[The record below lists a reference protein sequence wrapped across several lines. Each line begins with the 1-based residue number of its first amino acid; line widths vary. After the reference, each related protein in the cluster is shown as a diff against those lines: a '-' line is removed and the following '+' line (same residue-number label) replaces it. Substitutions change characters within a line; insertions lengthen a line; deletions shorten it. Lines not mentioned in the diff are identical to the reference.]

1 VAKRRQRSSSS
12 SRPTAEKRPPKPA
25 NVKRPSVKQT
35 QGRLR
40 VAAAGLGLAGTLAAL
55 ALVLFVWSF
64 FSAPGAGKTQHFEV
78 LPNESSGSLV
88 GRLTQAGL
96 TSSPR
101 LFSAYLHLLNPSLK
115 LLPGR
120 HVVRDD
126 LSARE
131 LLRRL
136 ARASGRGT
144 AHVIVPEGFNHV
156 QLAERLEQLG
166 VCDAEDFR
174 RAVRDAEHARALG
187 IPADSAEGYL
197 FPATY
202 ELLADSTPSAVVSV
216 LVAEAQKHLNQLQS
230 ELAPQFATRK
240 TEYGMSQHDVV
251 VLASIIEKEA
261 AKAEEKPLI
270 ASVFLNRLLDPT
282 FRPLRMLQ
290 SDPTAIYGCLVQN
303 PPPPSCSAPLSRP
316 TPAMLRDAANV
327 YNTYRHPGL
336 PPGPI
341 SSPGEAAIRAVLA
354 PAQTDYLYFVAQ
366 GGGRH
371 RFSRTFSEHRG
382 AIEQSP

>member
-1 VAKRRQRSSSS
+1 VANRKRRSSSQ
-12 SRPTAEKRPPKPA
+12 PVAAKRPA
-25 NVKRPSVKQT
+25 RVSVKQT

-40 VAAAGLGLAGTLAAL
+40 VAAVGLGVAGSLVAL
-55 ALVLFVWSF
+55 ALLLFGWSF
-64 FSAPGAGKTQHFEV
+64 MHGPGTGTVRRFEV
-78 LPNESSGSLV
+78 LPNEDTASLAA
-88 GRLTQAGL
+88 RLAQAQL
-96 TSSPR
+96 ISSPR
-101 LFSAYLHLLNPSLK
+101 LFSAYRRVLRSSLE
-115 LLPGR
+115 LVPGP
-120 HVVRDD
+120 HVVRGD

-136 ARASGRGT
+136 ARAPGRGS
-144 AHVIVPEGFNHV
+144 AHVLVPEGFNHV
-156 QLAERLEQLG
+156 QLAERLERLG

-174 RAVRDAEHARALG
+174 RAVRNAQHLRELG
-187 IPADSAEGYL
+187 LTAASAEGYL

-202 ELLADSTPSAVVSV
+202 ELLADSTPSAVVAV
-216 LVAEAQKHLNQLQS
+216 LVGEAQRHLARLQS
-230 ELAPQFATRK
+230 ELAPQFAARRA
-240 TEYGMSQHDVV
+240 EHGLSLADIV

-261 AKAEEKPLI
+261 ARSDEKPLI

-290 SDPTAIYGCLVQN
+290 SDPTAAYGCLVQE
-303 PPPPSCSAPLSRP
+303 PAPESCSTGRP
-316 TPAMLRDAANV
+316 TPAMLRDVTNL

-341 SSPGEAAIRAVLA
+341 SSPGEAAIRAVLT
-354 PAQTDYLYFVAQ
+354 PAKTDYLYFVAQ

>member
-1 VAKRRQRSSSS
+1 MAKAKRSGRSPSRAPAADQR
-12 SRPTAEKRPPKPA
+12 AA
-25 NVKRPSVKQT
+25 RPSVKKT

-40 VAAAGLGLAGTLAAL
+40 IAALGLGVAASLVAL
-55 ALVLFVWSF
+55 ALVLFGWSF
-64 FSAPGAGKTQHFEV
+64 VHGPGAGKVQPFEV
-78 LPNESSGSLV
+78 LPNEDEGSLA
-88 GRLTQAGL
+88 GRLAQAQL
-96 TSSPR
+96 VASPR
-101 LFSAYLHLLNPSLK
+101 LFSAYRRVLNSSELV
-115 LLPGR
+115 PGS

-131 LLRRL
+131 LVRRL
-136 ARASGRGT
+136 ARAPGRGT

-156 QLAERLEQLG
+156 QLAERLQQLG

-174 RAVRDAEHARALG
+174 RAVLDADHAHELG
-187 IPADSAEGYL
+187 LAASSAEGYL

-202 ELLADSTPSAVVSV
+202 ELLADSTPSAVVGV
-216 LVAEAQKHLNQLQS
+216 LVAEAQKHLARLQS
-230 ELAPQFATRK
+230 ELGPQFAARQTAH
-240 TEYGMSQHDVV
+240 GMSAHDVI

-261 AKAEEKPLI
+261 AKADEKPLI

-282 FRPLRMLQ
+282 FRPLHMLQ
-290 SDPTAIYGCLVQN
+290 SDPTASYGCLVQQ
-303 PPPPSCSAPLSRP
+303 PMPETCTPGRP
-316 TPAMLRDAANV
+316 TPAMLRDATNL

-341 SSPGEAAIRAVLA
+341 SSPGEAAIRAVLT
-354 PAQTDYLYFVAQ
+354 PAATDYLYFVGQ

>member
-1 VAKRRQRSSSS
+1 MRI
-12 SRPTAEKRPPKPA
+12 
-25 NVKRPSVKQT
+25 
-35 QGRLR
+35 
-40 VAAAGLGLAGTLAAL
+40 AAVGLGLAG
-55 ALVLFVWSF
+55 ALVAVALLLFVWSF
-64 FSAPGAGKTQHFEV
+64 FGPPGTGKTQHFEV
-78 LPNESSGSLV
+78 LRNESDGAFV
-88 GRLTQAGL
+88 GRLAAARL
-96 TSSPR
+96 TASPR

-115 LLPGR
+115 LAPGR

-136 ARASGRGT
+136 TRSAGRGT
-144 AHVIVPEGFNHV
+144 ARVIVPEGFNHV
-156 QLAERLEQLG
+156 QLAERLELLG

-174 RAVRDAEHARALG
+174 RAVRDAQHARELG

-202 ELLADSTPSAVVSV
+202 ELLADSTPSAVVST
-216 LVAEAQKHLNQLQS
+216 LVVEAQKHLQLLED
-230 ELAPQFATRK
+230 ELAPQFAARK
-240 TEYGMSQHDVV
+240 AEHGMSAHEVV

-261 AKAEEKPLI
+261 AKADEKPLI

-303 PPPPSCSAPLSRP
+303 PPPASCSAPRSRP
-316 TPAMLRDAANV
+316 TPAMLRDAANA

-341 SSPGEAAIRAVLA
+341 SSPGEVAIRAVLA

>member
-1 VAKRRQRSSSS
+1 MKA
-12 SRPTAEKRPPKPA
+12 
-25 NVKRPSVKQT
+25 T

-40 VAAAGLGLAGTLAAL
+40 VAALGLGLAGAL
-55 ALVLFVWSF
+55 AVLALTLFGWSF
-64 FSAPGAGKTQHFEV
+64 VHGPGAGQVQHFEV
-78 LPNESSGSLV
+78 PSNESTASLV
-88 GRLTQAGL
+88 ARLAQAGL

-101 LFSAYLHLLNPSLK
+101 LLSAYLRVLSPSFSPV
-115 LLPGR
+115 PGR

-136 ARASGRGT
+136 TRSPGRGT
-144 AHVIVPEGFNHV
+144 ARVIVPEGFNHV
-156 QLAERLEQLG
+156 QLAERLELLG

-174 RAVRDAEHARALG
+174 RAVRDAQHAHELG

-202 ELLADSTPSAVVSV
+202 ELLADSTPSAVASV
-216 LVAEAQKHLNQLQS
+216 LVAEAQKRLQELQQKLAPEFAARQS
-230 ELAPQFATRK
+230 EH
-240 TEYGMSQHDVV
+240 GMSEHDVV
-251 VLASIIEKEA
+251 VLASVIEKEA
-261 AKAEEKPLI
+261 AKADEKPLI
-270 ASVFLNRLLDPT
+270 ASVFLNRLVDPT

-290 SDPTAIYGCLVQN
+290 SDPTASYGCLVQD
-303 PPPPSCSAPLSRP
+303 PTPASCAAGRP
-316 TPAMLRDAANV
+316 TPAMLRDASNL

-341 SSPGEAAIRAVLA
+341 ASPGEVALRAVLS
-354 PAQTDYLYFVAQ
+354 PAKTDYLYFVTQ

-371 RFSRTFSEHRG
+371 RFSRTFAEHRG